1 MFRGMANNQKAEN
14 LFRMQKQLP
23 VLFLSGAL
31 DPVGSQGKGVQKT
44 AEAFRR
50 AGMEDVT
57 VKLYASMRHEPLN
70 EVGRE
75 QVYGDIL
82 AWLQRR

>member
-1 MFRGMANNQKAEN
+1 MNPLNII
-14 LFRMQKQLP
+14 LTVL
-23 VLFLSGAL
+23 LFLSGAL

-75 QVYGDIL
+75 AVYGDIL
-82 AWLQRR
+82 LWLQAHKKPGK